1 MTESNLG
8 ELANANREQQ
18 LFAKLI
24 NDQDADQEMPFMASA
39 DADKYRRDDAF
50 VRTQSRQPA
59 MTFGIK
65 QSRTQQQQQDPQP

>member
-1 MTESNLG
+1 
-8 ELANANREQQ
+8 
-18 LFAKLI
+18 
-24 NDQDADQEMPFMASA
+24 MPFMASA